1 MPSPRLR
8 RTKTRG
14 AKTSSCKT
22 EFLNAARRAAMS
34 CTVLAALTG
43 TAAAQ
48 SVPNTITINGYTV
61 IGNHILTELEVDTA
75 VYPFLGPNQTVQSVD
90 KARAALQKV
99 YADKGY
105 QTVAVNIP
113 VQHVQ
118 GGVVILQVV
127 EEPVGR
133 LHINGSRYFSLDK
146 IKSQAPSLKPGTV
159 PNFNDIKHDIFALN
173 TWPDR
178 QVTPTLQP
186 GARPETVDVDLN
198 VQDSLPLHGTLSLDN
213 TYSANTTPLRIDG
226 SLWYDNLWQRGDTLQ
241 ASFEVAPQH
250 PNDDLIFSGGYTARI
265 PNIDWLTLAL
275 NVLVSNSKV
284 APTSSGSFSVVGR
297 GQSVGLSAQ
306 ATLPG
311 GSGFSDTLTSGIAYK
326 NFAQITAIGA
336 ATGST
341 PDAYYPINATY
352 SAAWQGDHSSTQ
364 LDIGPTFNIRGFGS
378 SLATFDNKRY
388 DAQGD
393 FIYLRGDLSRQ
404 QDLPAKFQLAVS
416 TQGQISNEPLV
427 SSEEFAIGGVGTV
440 RGYLQAEVQAD
451 DGIVGSVE
459 LRTPSLA
466 EYLGPKVSD
475 WRVFIFGDG
484 AQAKILDPLPQQQA
498 SFSLASLGA
507 GTTIQLIDHLNGD
520 VDVAIPLITSTYT
533 NAYHPRVEFKVWMQY

>member
-1 MPSPRLR
+1 MS
-8 RTKTRG
+8 G
-14 AKTSSCKT
+14 A
-22 EFLNAARRAAMS
+22 M
-34 CTVLAALTG
+34 LAAFAA

-48 SVPNTITINGYTV
+48 SLPNTITINGYTV

-133 LHINGSRYFSLDK
+133 LHVNGSRYFSLNK

-159 PNFNDIKHDIFALN
+159 PNFNDIRRDVFALN

-186 GARPETVDVDLN
+186 GARPQTVDVDLN
-198 VQDSLPLHGTLSLDN
+198 VHDSLPLHGTLSLDN
-213 TYSANTTPLRIDG
+213 LYSANTTPLRVDG
-226 SLWYDNLWQRGDTLQ
+226 SLWYDNLWQRGDTIQ
-241 ASFEVAPQH
+241 ANFEVAPQH
-250 PNDDLIFSGGYTARI
+250 PNDDLIFSGAYTARL
-265 PNIDWLTLAL
+265 PDLDWLTLSL

-284 APTSSGSFSVVGR
+284 APTSVSSFNVVGR
-297 GQSVGLSAQ
+297 GQSVGLNAQ

-311 GSGFSDTLTSGIAYK
+311 GSGFSDTLTGGIAYK
-326 NFAQITAIGA
+326 NFAQITDIGA
-336 ATGST
+336 STGST
-341 PDAYYPINATY
+341 PDTYYPINATY
-352 SAAWQGDHSSTQ
+352 SAAWQGDHDSTQ
-364 LDIGPTFNIRGFGS
+364 LDIGPTFSIRGFGS
-378 SLATFDNKRY
+378 SLAAFDNKRY
-388 DAQGD
+388 QAQSD
-393 FIYLRGDLSRQ
+393 FIYLRADLSRQ
-404 QDLPAKFQLAVS
+404 QDLPANFQLAVS
-416 TQGQISNEPLV
+416 AQGQISNEPLV
-427 SSEEFAIGGVGTV
+427 SSEEFAVGGAGTV

-459 LRTPSLA
+459 LRSPSLA
-466 EYLGPKVSD
+466 ASLGPKVSD
-475 WRVFIFGDG
+475 WRFFMFGDG
-484 AQAKILDPLPQQQA
+484 SRAKILDPESQQQ
-498 SFSLASLGA
+498 SVFNLASLGA

-520 VDVAIPLITSTYT
+520 VDVAIPFITSTYT
-533 NAYHPRVEFKVWMQY
+533 KAYHPRVEFKVWMQY